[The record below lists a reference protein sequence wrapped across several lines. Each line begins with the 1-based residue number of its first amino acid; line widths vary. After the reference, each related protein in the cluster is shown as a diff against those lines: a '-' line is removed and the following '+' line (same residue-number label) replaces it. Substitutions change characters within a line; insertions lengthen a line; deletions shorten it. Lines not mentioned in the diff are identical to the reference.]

1 MKTLL
6 LIIFLSVFRIISF
19 SQAVGYQGKKLIA
32 EIGYIPANNVSAIL
46 LDYNLADDYYSNDP
60 ENPGGKDPVIFKHLP
75 KFEIEYAAFRYG
87 SLFFRY
93 NPFTINS
100 NVEYYDQATGL
111 SVDYVGA
118 ESKGGM
124 ISLGYRKY
132 TNGNLAP
139 LGSYWGIYGTQYSFE
154 SSFTDSKFADNKAPE
169 VFLEY
174 PSSKNHLFGLFGQIG
189 VKNIYWDKVI
199 LDVQIDAGYFFGQG
213 EDYNTYTNLDEF
225 SPYVLSLSSDIMYYT
240 VYNTKA
246 FFFLAPS
253 INIGYLIF

>member
-1 MKTLL
+1 MKTILFFVF
-6 LIIFLSVFRIISF
+6 ISVFRMISF

-46 LDYNLADDYYSNDP
+46 LDYNLADDYYSNDF
-60 ENPGGKDPVIFKHLP
+60 ENPGARDPVIFKHLL

-111 SVDYVGA
+111 RVDYVSA

-139 LGSYWGIYGTQYSFE
+139 LGSYWGLYGTQYSFE
-154 SSFTDSKFADNKAPE
+154 SRFTDSKFAEEKTPE

-189 VKNIYWDKVI
+189 VKNIFWDKVI
-199 LDVQIDAGYFFGQG
+199 LDIQIDAGYFFGQG
-213 EDYNTYTNLDEF
+213 EDYYSEGGIDEF
-225 SPYVLSLSSDIMYYT
+225 APYDLSSSSDIMYYT

-246 FFFLAPS
+246 FFFLTPS
-253 INIGYLIF
+253 INVGYLIF